1 MKLRCVIIEDEPMAR
16 KLLLDYCGRVSEIE
30 VLKEFTNGLDALP
43 YLNSHPID
51 LLFIDI
57 KMPGITGIDL
67 VKTLQHKPKII
78 FTTAFAEYAVDGFEL
93 DATDYLLKP
102 FNFPRFI
109 KAVNKVL
116 SHVQG
121 IQPEAGH
128 IKNAGEDYIFIKDG
142 RDMVKVPL
150 ADIFYIK
157 GQKDYVKF
165 NLRSRKIMSLM
176 NMKDLENNLAEK
188 GFLRIHQS
196 YIVNTAQI
204 DVVSSNSIKINGEF
218 LPISQTY
225 KQGFKKYIDKHQH

>member
-16 KLLLDYCGRVSEIE
+16 KLLLDYCSRVSEIE

-43 YLNSHPID
+43 YLNSNPID

-57 KMPGITGIDL
+57 KMPGITGVDL

-116 SHVQG
+116 AQ
-121 IQPEAGH
+121 QPVARNEVNQ
-128 IKNAGEDYIFIKDG
+128 NASNYLLVKDG

-150 ADIFYIK
+150 ADILYIK
-157 GQKDYVKF
+157 GQKDYVQF
-165 NLRSRKIMSLM
+165 ILRGRKIMSLM
-176 NMKDLENNLAEK
+176 KMRDLEADLSSK
-188 GFLRIHQS
+188 GFVRIHQS
-196 YIVNTAQI
+196 YIINTNHI
-204 DVVSSNSIKINGEF
+204 DVISSGSIQIGNEF

-225 KQGFKKYIDKHQH
+225 KLAFKKQMNIS

>member
-1 MKLRCVIIEDEPMAR
+1 MTLRCVIIEDEPMAR
-16 KLLLDYCGRVSEIE
+16 KLLLDYCSRVSEIE
-30 VLKEFTNGLDALP
+30 VVKEFTNGLDALP
-43 YLNSHPID
+43 YLNNNPID

-57 KMPGITGIDL
+57 KMPGITGVDL
-67 VKTLQHKPKII
+67 VKTLQNKPKII

-116 SHVQG
+116 SHTQAS
-121 IQPEAGH
+121 QPNTDGN
-128 IKNAGEDYIFIKDG
+128 KNTGGDYIFIKDG

-150 ADIFYIK
+150 AEILYIK

-165 NLRSRKIMSLM
+165 TLRNRKIMSLM
-176 NMKDLENNLAEK
+176 NMKDLENSLAEK

-196 YIVNTAQI
+196 FIINTAQI
-204 DVVSSNSIKINGEF
+204 EVVSNNSLKINGEF

-225 KQGFKKYIDKHQH
+225 KQGFKKFLDKHQH